1 MLGRPKKEDSREK
14 QYRVRLNDKE
24 DEMLA
29 FASNATGV
37 PKSEIFRKALQE
49 YCEKVK
55 LQQAAEEIG
64 DNTSWMTALVY
75 SALLNVPIAK
85 RKIALTW
92 KMKELFLLPNGR
104 WVMR

>member
-55 LQQAAEEIG
+55 LHVYPEVLRAGNRHIRHQELNPG
-64 DNTSWMTALVY
+64 PGTGFPALQY
-75 SALLNVPIAK
+75 
-85 RKIALTW
+85 
-92 KMKELFLLPNGR
+92 
-104 WVMR
+104 

>member
-49 YCEKVK
+49 YCENSSRQQKK
-55 LQQAAEEIG
+55 LG
-64 DNTSWMTALVY
+64 MTHHGKMTALVY

>member
-37 PKSEIFRKALQE
+37 PKSEIFRKAGVL
-49 YCEKVK
+49 
-55 LQQAAEEIG
+55 
-64 DNTSWMTALVY
+64 
-75 SALLNVPIAK
+75 
-85 RKIALTW
+85 
-92 KMKELFLLPNGR
+92 
-104 WVMR
+104 

>member
-1 MLGRPKKEDSREK
+1 MLGRPKKENSREK

-29 FASNATGV
+29 FASNTTGV

-55 LQQAAEEIG
+55 LQQKKSG
-64 DNTSWMTALVY
+64 MTPRGKMIALVY
-75 SALLNVPIAK
+75 SVRSIAPTAK
-85 RKIALTW
+85 QKIEST
-92 KMKELFLLPNGR
+92 
-104 WVMR
+104 

>member
-14 QYRVRLNDKE
+14 QYRIRLNDKE

-55 LQQAAEEIG
+55 LQQAAEEILVLQCG
-64 DNTSWMTALVY
+64 NGTECNMQILDAL
-75 SALLNVPIAK
+75 
-85 RKIALTW
+85 
-92 KMKELFLLPNGR
+92 
-104 WVMR
+104 

>member
-55 LQQAAEEIG
+55 KLG
-64 DNTSWMTALVY
+64 MTHRGKMIALVY
-75 SALLNVPIAK
+75 SALLNAPIAK
-85 RKIALTW
+85 QKIASTW
-92 KMKELFLLPNGR
+92 KMKGLFLLPNGR
-104 WVMR
+104 WAMR